1 MLTKAKQFLRR
12 LFNANQKND
21 LILLNYLKKNMYPS
35 HSNQSSSLQLEL
47 IEQFLYE
54 GKIGC
59 KSIEIQLWDA
69 KMSVMRVRSR
79 LPATSKIELF
89 VTIAKGWKPSKI
101 VTKSSILQSFTK
113 HLRLTLA
120 FMWNSAL
127 REKFQV
133 SISVSQEFFI

>member
-12 LFNANQKND
+12 LFNAKQKND

-35 HSNQSSSLQLEL
+35 NSNQSSSLQLEL

-54 GKIGC
+54 GKIGS

-69 KMSVMRVRSR
+69 KMNVMRVKSR
-79 LPATSKIELF
+79 LPATSKIELL
-89 VTIAKGWKPSKI
+89 VTIVKGWKPSKI
-101 VTKSSILQSFTK
+101 VTKGSILQSFTK

>member
-1 MLTKAKQFLRR
+1 
-12 LFNANQKND
+12 
-21 LILLNYLKKNMYPS
+21 MYPS

-54 GKIGC
+54 GKIGS

-69 KMSVMRVRSR
+69 KMNVMRVKSR
-79 LPATSKIELF
+79 LPATSKIALL
-89 VTIAKGWKPSKI
+89 VTIVKGWKPSKI
-101 VTKSSILQSFTK
+101 VTKGSILQSFTK

-127 REKFQV
+127 RERFQV
-133 SISVSQEFFI
+133 SISVSQEFFF

>member
-12 LFNANQKND
+12 LFNAKQKND

-35 HSNQSSSLQLEL
+35 NSNQSSSLQLEL

-54 GKIGC
+54 GKIGS

-69 KMSVMRVRSR
+69 KMNVMRVKSR
-79 LPATSKIELF
+79 LPATSKIELL
-89 VTIAKGWKPSKI
+89 VTIVKGWKPSKI
-101 VTKSSILQSFTK
+101 VTKGSILQSFTK

-127 REKFQV
+127 QEKFQV
-133 SISVSQEFFI
+133 SISVSQ

>member
-12 LFNANQKND
+12 LFNAKQKND

-35 HSNQSSSLQLEL
+35 NSNQSSSLQLEL

-54 GKIGC
+54 GKIGW

-69 KMSVMRVRSR
+69 KMSVMRVKSR
-79 LPATSKIELF
+79 LPAISKIELF
-89 VTIAKGWKPSKI
+89 VTIFNGWKPSKI